1 MKKMVLPCL
10 VILVLFSIPFTPLEI
25 MPSCSAAGLDFRIIP
40 AGFNAPMEFL
50 TGFPLFAAKEVKV
63 EVLYMNHGP
72 LQSSLEQIKNI
83 FSQYGSKISVSWYD
97 FESKE
102 GEQFMAKKGINQHVP
117 LVIWMDGKFTI
128 PVNGKEIKFV
138 GFPTGS
144 GPAAFQGKW
153 TMDDLRMVLNQITN
167 KPR

>member
-1 MKKMVLPCL
+1 MKKIILSCL
-10 VILVLFSIPFTPLEI
+10 VVLVLFSVSFTAL
-25 MPSCSAAGLDFRIIP
+25 
-40 AGFNAPMEFL
+40 
-50 TGFPLFAAKEVKV
+50 AAKEVKV

-83 FSQYGSKISVSWYD
+83 FTQYGTKISVSWYD

-102 GEQFMAKKGINQHVP
+102 GEQFMAQKGIKQHIP
-117 LVIWMDGKFTI
+117 LVIWLDGKFAL

-144 GPAAFQGKW
+144 GPAFFQGKW
-153 TMDDLRMVLNQITN
+153 TMDDLRRVLDQITT
-167 KPR
+167 KK